1 MISLNSMLGML
12 EMDLALGKPK
22 QHRYLPH
29 EAFSE
34 PKAIKIMPILIGSY
48 SDYLIG
54 SNFILIYFFSFHLY
68 CFVDLAIFFAFR
80 LVLWTF
86 DRVFACKIRLLH

>member
-12 EMDLALGKPK
+12 AVDLALGKPK

-34 PKAIKIMPILIGSY
+34 PK
-48 SDYLIG
+48 SDKNDAY
-54 SNFILIYFFSFHLY
+54 
-68 CFVDLAIFFAFR
+68 
-80 LVLWTF
+80 F
-86 DRVFACKIRLLH
+86 DRELF